1 MLNLGLLEI
10 LLLMN
15 NGSSNTTGNN
25 IKKYPNNRIGIENII
40 SSDSYYE
47 YVTNMNKEDINIKY
61 NINYRL
67 PLGVGINCGNGGL
80 TINDKKIMLYLN
92 IGNGN
97 GLHAILEKEFNG
109 PYKENGKV
117 KNLCES
123 CYDPLTV
130 LYSVVGLL
138 NQGIAPKRLEFL
150 MGYGSDNKTN
160 LLIAELVSRKDS
172 YTYKVYTNDGE
183 IFAGISEIYF
193 TFKQGNEGYTPDKL
207 RIKRGNLIFDANAKK
222 EYNNKK

>member
-15 NGSSNTTGNN
+15 NSGSNTTGNN
-25 IKKYPNNRIGIENII
+25 IKYPNNRVGIENII
-40 SSDSYYE
+40 SSDFYNE
-47 YVTNMNKEDINIKY
+47 YISNINNNHMNIRY

-80 TINDKKIMLYLN
+80 TIDSKEIKLYLN

-97 GLHAILEKEFNG
+97 GLHVLLEKEFNG

-117 KNLCES
+117 KDLCES

-193 TFKQGNEGYTPDKL
+193 TFKQGNEGYAPDKL
-207 RIKRGNLIFDANAKK
+207 KIKRGNFIFDANAK
-222 EYNNKK
+222 EGYNNKR